1 MADKATPKVTVVK
14 EAYYMIP
21 KNGGFQLRKVHIEDD
36 IVVLDEKASDPDAW
50 NQILDVLDQELSKKF
65 Q

>member
-1 MADKATPKVTVVK
+1 MADKLPTKVVTPK
-14 EAYYMIP
+14 EAYYMVA

-36 IVVLDEKASDPDAW
+36 IVLLDEKVSDPDAW
-50 NQILDVLDQELSKKF
+50 NQVLDVLDQELSKKF